1 MRRREFIAGLGG
13 TVALP
18 YVGQAQS
25 NMFSWTIRVVTALA
39 CALTLNGATA
49 SAAEPVPILYPD
61 GVNPSLVILD
71 IAKRHGF
78 FAKRRIEIALTP
90 IAGAEVPRLD
100 NPRPIG
106 LIGTPAAILQSVE
119 GNDLRIVASFY
130 SSNLS
135 GHLVA
140 RPEIKTASDLRGKK
154 VGVRVVGAGIWIST
168 MFALQ
173 HVGLDPRQDNITA
186 VPIGGPAQIV
196 RALEDGVV
204 DAALVSVPVSQ
215 DLKTKGFTVLMDNAP
230 ADSAVFE
237 TALVVFAP
245 YLRDNT
251 DKVAGVVAAL
261 TEATAFALAEQNKA
275 KVLESLVSF
284 MKIENAAAAEVAYRS
299 LKTLKS
305 KPYPSLQT
313 LRTSQRVMGFHDPR
327 VLSQDMQALI
337 DDNLVRK
344 LD

>member
-1 MRRREFIAGLGG
+1 ML
-13 TVALP
+13 
-18 YVGQAQS
+18 
-25 NMFSWTIRVVTALA
+25 SWTTRVLTALA
-39 CALTLNGATA
+39 CALTLNGATGT
-49 SAAEPVPILYPD
+49 AANPLPILYPE

-71 IAKRHGF
+71 ISQRHGF
-78 FAKRRIEIALTP
+78 FAKRGLEIALTP
-90 IAGAEVPRLD
+90 ITGAEVPTLD
-100 NPRPIG
+100 SRRPIG
-106 LIGTPAAILQSVE
+106 LIGTPAAILQSAE

-140 RPEIKTASDLRGKK
+140 RPEIKTATDLRGKK

-173 HVGLDPRQDNITA
+173 HVGLDPKQDNITA
-186 VPIGGPAQIV
+186 VPIGSPAQIV

-204 DAALVSVPVSQ
+204 DAALVSVPASR
-215 DLKTKGFTVLMDNAP
+215 DLKAKGFTVLMDNAP
-230 ADSAVFE
+230 ANLAMFE
-237 TALVVFAP
+237 TALVVAVP
-245 YLRDNT
+245 YLRENT

-261 TEATAFALAEQNKA
+261 TEATAFALAERNKA
-275 KVLESLVSF
+275 QVLESVVSF
-284 MKIENAAAAEVAYRS
+284 MKIENAVAAEAAYRS
-299 LKTLKS
+299 LKGLKP
-305 KPYPSLQT
+305 KPYPSLQA
-313 LRTSQRVMGFHDPR
+313 LRTSQRVMAFHDPR